1 MSPHSLKLKLALSA
15 ILTALSLLF
24 IQTLLQLGAL
34 HKELST
40 RIESEQFQLLSVLTE
55 HIDEQLDVARQALNA
70 SAGMLP
76 LSAIV
81 RPNQAQLETH
91 LKREASLFTLFDD
104 LYIFDAQGQLLVDW
118 PEKPGR
124 RGLDMS
130 QRDYIQQVRQFRQ
143 TSISQPLLGKATRQ
157 PMVIIAAPVLD
168 ERGELRAIM
177 AGVLNLNRPNLLGQL
192 GQRRLG
198 ERGYLY
204 LASNEGVLIAH
215 PDPERLMQKV
225 SADPDLPLNQA
236 IKGFEG
242 TREGINSQGLHALYS
257 FKHLRNTPWVLASVI
272 PIEEAYQP
280 IQALRQKMLL
290 ITALL
295 MLASIPLMLGF
306 ANRLLQPLRGLAQD
320 MRESAAAMRPRHPSR
335 PVEEQ
340 GSSEILTV
348 AQAFNSFLAARNEAE
363 AALTQAEQEREAMLR
378 SLAQAKEAAESANQ
392 AKTEFLANMSHELRT
407 PMNGIIGMIQLAQM
421 NPLPAETE
429 EFLRIAHDSADR
441 LHLILNDILDVSK
454 LEAGKMEIA
463 AQPCDLRRV
472 LGDCFALMQ
481 PGIQEKR
488 LQAQLHLPEDL
499 PARVLGDPLRLRQIL
514 LNLIGNALKFTQA
527 GSIDIE
533 LQVTERQA
541 EHCRI
546 RFAVRD
552 TGIGIP
558 PELHARIF
566 DNFSQADGSSTRAF
580 GGTGLGLSISSRLV
594 RLMGGEIGLESS
606 PGQGSTFHFTLPF
619 ALLG

>member
-1 MSPHSLKLKLALSA
+1 
-15 ILTALSLLF
+15 
-24 IQTLLQLGAL
+24 
-34 HKELST
+34 
-40 RIESEQFQLLSVLTE
+40 
-55 HIDEQLDVARQALNA
+55 
-70 SAGMLP
+70 
-76 LSAIV
+76 
-81 RPNQAQLETH
+81 
-91 LKREASLFTLFDD
+91 
-104 LYIFDAQGQLLVDW
+104 
-118 PEKPGR
+118 
-124 RGLDMS
+124 
-130 QRDYIQQVRQFRQ
+130 
-143 TSISQPLLGKATRQ
+143 
-157 PMVIIAAPVLD
+157 
-168 ERGELRAIM
+168 
-177 AGVLNLNRPNLLGQL
+177 
-192 GQRRLG
+192 
-198 ERGYLY
+198 
-204 LASNEGVLIAH
+204 
-215 PDPERLMQKV
+215 
-225 SADPDLPLNQA
+225 
-236 IKGFEG
+236 
-242 TREGINSQGLHALYS
+242 
-257 FKHLRNTPWVLASVI
+257 
-272 PIEEAYQP
+272 
-280 IQALRQKMLL
+280 
-290 ITALL
+290 
-295 MLASIPLMLGF
+295 
-306 ANRLLQPLRGLAQD
+306 
-320 MRESAAAMRPRHPSR
+320 
-335 PVEEQ
+335 
-340 GSSEILTV
+340 
-348 AQAFNSFLAARNEAE
+348 
-363 AALTQAEQEREAMLR
+363 MLR